1 MNDMEDEYNAFLD
14 KESSDEME
22 EYNVK
27 FKAITDLAILVEYE
41 KKSIWFPKS
50 QIKSAGK
57 IDYEMALQGM
67 SISIMIPDWLAI
79 DKEMI

>member
-14 KESSDEME
+14 RESSNEME
-22 EYNVK
+22 EYDVK

-41 KKSIWFPKS
+41 KKSIWLPKS

-67 SISIMIPDWLAI
+67 LISIMIPDWLAI
-79 DKEMI
+79 DKEMM